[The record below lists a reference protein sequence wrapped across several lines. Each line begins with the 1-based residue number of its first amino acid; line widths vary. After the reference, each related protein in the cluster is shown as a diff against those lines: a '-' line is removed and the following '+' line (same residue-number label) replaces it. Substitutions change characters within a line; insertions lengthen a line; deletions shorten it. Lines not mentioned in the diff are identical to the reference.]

1 MKYIKI
7 IQIMSKIGKAPVK
20 ILTGVTFK
28 TEDKNKFG
36 GKTVV
41 VTGPKGS
48 LTLDM
53 QKGIDLKEEA
63 GEMILTRAS
72 DGKQMKAYHGLYRSL
87 LNNMVNGVVNGY
99 EKKLEIQG
107 IGYKAELN
115 GNKLSLK
122 VGYSHPIV
130 IEAPEG
136 LTFEV
141 KDGVNITLRGF
152 DKQVVG
158 EYAARIRKARKPE
171 PYKGKGI
178 RYSGEIVKRKQGK
191 AAGAAK

>member
-1 MKYIKI
+1 
-7 IQIMSKIGKAPVK
+7 MSKIGKAPIK
-20 ILTGVTFK
+20 LLSGVTIK

-36 GKTVV
+36 GKTVF
-41 VTGPKGS
+41 VTGPKGNLS
-48 LTLDM
+48 LEM
-53 QKGIDLKEEA
+53 QKGIELKEEN
-63 GEMILTRAS
+63 GEITLTRAN
-72 DGKQMKAYHGLYRSL
+72 DQKQMKAYHGLYRSIL
-87 LNNMVNGVVNGY
+87 DNMVNGVVNGY

-107 IGYKAELN
+107 IGYKAELT

-130 IEAPEG
+130 VEAPDG
-136 LTFEV
+136 LSFEV
-141 KDGVNITLRGF
+141 KDGVNITIKGI
-152 DKQVVG
+152 DKQMVG

-178 RYSGEIVKRKQGK
+178 RYAGEIVKRKQGK